1 MGILAWLLV
10 GGVAGW
16 LAGLIM
22 KEERG
27 LVGSIVV
34 GIVGA
39 FIGGAIMNGI
49 QAPTAG
55 FTGFSVYSVLTALL
69 GAIILIA
76 VMRMIRRH

>member
-16 LAGLIM
+16 LAGMIM
-22 KEERG
+22 KEEGG
-27 LVGSIVV
+27 LVKNVVV

-49 QAPTAG
+49 KAPTAG
-55 FTGFSVYSVLTALL
+55 FTGFSVGSVLTALL
-69 GAIILIA
+69 GSIILIA
-76 VMRMIRRH
+76 VLRMIRR